1 LGLAYTELISPMIKA
16 IQQLSAKVEELEAK
30 ISGSI

>member
-1 LGLAYTELISPMIKA
+1 MGIAYNELISPMIKA
-16 IQQLSAKVEELEAK
+16 IQQLSDKVTELEAK